1 MSRGPFHRNGTNVGW
16 AHPVEADPRRVYIYI
31 SVYICLPCHSSLRR
45 CVFTPASSFCPS
57 PKLPGIRTGPVLAHA
72 RARLLTAAV
81 HDGVSEAPL
90 SRKAHLQTPLSRTGR
105 EGLKF
110 VMTHLGQITTRV
122 ASSSRYTPPISSVPA
137 NPLYNTSLL
146 SLRNC

>member
-1 MSRGPFHRNGTNVGW
+1 MCLEAHFTEMERTLDGPIQWKLIHAARI
-16 AHPVEADPRRVYIYI
+16 YIYI

-90 SRKAHLQTPLSRTGR
+90 SRKALLQTPLSRTGR

-122 ASSSRYTPPISSVPA
+122 ASSSRYTPRYPPFPRIR
-137 NPLYNTSLL
+137 YIMH
-146 SLRNC
+146 RF